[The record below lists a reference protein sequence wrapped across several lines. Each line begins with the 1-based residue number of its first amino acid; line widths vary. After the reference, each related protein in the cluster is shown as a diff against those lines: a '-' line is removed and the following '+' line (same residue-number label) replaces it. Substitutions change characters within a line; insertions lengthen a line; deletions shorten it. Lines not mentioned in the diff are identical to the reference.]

1 MSKHAAPLNG
11 VERIERHTPDLT
23 EENVSR
29 LIELFPNVATEVT
42 DPQTGETKRAVD
54 FDVLRENLGDVAEGP
69 RERYQFTWPGKR
81 AAKAEARKS
90 ISKTLRPVPERS
102 KNWDDTQNLY
112 IEGDNLDALKILRE
126 TYAGKIKMIYID
138 PPYNTGHDFVYDDD
152 FSQSREE
159 YDAESGDYDENGGRL
174 VANTESNG
182 RFHSDWCSMIYP
194 RLLLARDLLTSDG
207 VIFISLDDGEQINA
221 SKICDEIFGAAN
233 RIGPIIQNKQNAK
246 NDAINVQKNHEYLLV
261 YRKMPLFAGATVKP
275 TLLRKTDRYRNAY
288 KSKGRCYYLNDPIT
302 TRGEGGTLNAR
313 PNLGHTIYFNPVKN
327 DLRAVADYDIELAK
341 TSNNEED
348 VYRNDEA
355 LLSAGY
361 VPIRPPKVRG
371 KLGCWTWSLE
381 KVNEDK
387 DNLVVTGKPGSY
399 SVRKRTFVPES
410 ECEVIDGK
418 LRFRS
423 QETANTR
430 SIIDYSTN
438 EGTNELTQLM
448 CVAGLFDNPKN
459 VEMLKYLISLIPADN
474 YTALDFFS
482 GSATTAHAVMQ
493 LNAEDG
499 GNRKFIM
506 VQLPEET
513 AENSEASKA
522 GYSTICEIG
531 EERIRRAGE
540 KIKAEV
546 EKSNEQLEL
555 GASPKKVP
563 DIGFRVLRVDSSN
576 YEDAYRSVNEV
587 TQAGIDDLI
596 DVSKADRSKL
606 DRLFECLP
614 SFQLP
619 YSSTVDTLE
628 GGEFAGHTVYSVNGG
643 QLVAC
648 FDSEIPESLI
658 RAVAGLEP
666 RPSYAVFGEGGL
678 KNSATITNVTEI
690 FKQSANGTTGST
702 KIRII

>member
-1 MSKHAAPLNG
+1 
-11 VERIERHTPDLT
+11 
-23 EENVSR
+23 
-29 LIELFPNVATEVT
+29 
-42 DPQTGETKRAVD
+42 
-54 FDVLRENLGDVAEGP
+54 
-69 RERYQFTWPGKR
+69 
-81 AAKAEARKS
+81 
-90 ISKTLRPVPERS
+90 
-102 KNWDDTQNLY
+102 
-112 IEGDNLDALKILRE
+112 
-126 TYAGKIKMIYID
+126 
-138 PPYNTGHDFVYDDD
+138 
-152 FSQSREE
+152 
-159 YDAESGDYDENGGRL
+159 
-174 VANTESNG
+174 
-182 RFHSDWCSMIYP
+182 
-194 RLLLARDLLTSDG
+194 
-207 VIFISLDDGEQINA
+207 
-221 SKICDEIFGAAN
+221 
-233 RIGPIIQNKQNAK
+233 
-246 NDAINVQKNHEYLLV
+246 
-261 YRKMPLFAGATVKP
+261 
-275 TLLRKTDRYRNAY
+275 
-288 KSKGRCYYLNDPIT
+288 
-302 TRGEGGTLNAR
+302 
-313 PNLGHTIYFNPVKN
+313 
-327 DLRAVADYDIELAK
+327 
-341 TSNNEED
+341 
-348 VYRNDEA
+348 
-355 LLSAGY
+355 
-361 VPIRPPKVRG
+361 
-371 KLGCWTWSLE
+371 
-381 KVNEDK
+381 
-387 DNLVVTGKPGSY
+387 
-399 SVRKRTFVPES
+399 
-410 ECEVIDGK
+410 
-418 LRFRS
+418 
-423 QETANTR
+423 
-430 SIIDYSTN
+430 
-438 EGTNELTQLM
+438 
-448 CVAGLFDNPKN
+448 
-459 VEMLKYLISLIPADN
+459 
-474 YTALDFFS
+474 
-482 GSATTAHAVMQ
+482 MQ